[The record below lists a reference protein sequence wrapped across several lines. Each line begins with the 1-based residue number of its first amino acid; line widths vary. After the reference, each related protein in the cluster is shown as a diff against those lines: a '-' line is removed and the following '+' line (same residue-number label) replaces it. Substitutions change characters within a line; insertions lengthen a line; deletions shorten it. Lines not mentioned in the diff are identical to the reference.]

1 MCEHVFEFVIPSSEV
16 AEARRDAMEYL
27 RRNSE
32 AEWEVGARLI
42 LHSSGRYV
50 LRLMQI
56 DPADGRSGR
65 ITYRWQLTGL
75 ARNSHLKLYSAA

>member
-1 MCEHVFEFVIPSSEV
+1 MREHVFEFVIPSSEV
-16 AEARRDAMEYL
+16 AEARADAMEYL

-50 LRLMQI
+50 LCLIQI
-56 DPADGRSGR
+56 DPTSGR
-65 ITYRWQLTGL
+65 PSRTTYRWQLTGL